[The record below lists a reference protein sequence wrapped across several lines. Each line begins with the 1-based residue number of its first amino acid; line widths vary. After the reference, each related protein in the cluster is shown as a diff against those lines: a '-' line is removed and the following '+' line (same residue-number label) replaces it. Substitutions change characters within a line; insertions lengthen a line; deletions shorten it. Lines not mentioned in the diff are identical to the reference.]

1 MPKHVLVLNGP
12 NLNWLGR
19 RNPKVYGSQSYDR
32 LCESIRKL
40 ATKLGVDVSIRQSNH
55 EGQLIDW
62 IQEHADSV
70 DGVLLN
76 AGGLTHTSVSLR
88 DAVEAISIPV
98 LEIHLSNVHAR
109 EEFRR
114 NSLLSS
120 VVSGQVTGLG
130 FDSYL
135 LGLRGLLGLISDE

>member
-1 MPKHVLVLNGP
+1 MSTTIFIFNGP
-12 NLNWLGR
+12 NLNLLGTR
-19 RNPKVYGSQSYDR
+19 EPDIYGTTT
-32 LCESIRKL
+32 L
-40 ATKLGVDVSIRQSNH
+40 AEIDAACVAKAREHGLSVDFRQSNH

-135 LGLRGLLGLISDE
+135 LGLRGLLGFISDE